1 MWSCLLGCAVAL
13 ECGAEFAAWL
23 LEGVSGAA
31 EGGGDEAAE
40 LFEDAVVL
48 GLLFAFLLEF
58 AVLLVLLVVLV
69 GLLGLGGGLAGL
81 LLVALLGLLA
91 LLLPLLW
98 CLVVGVGF
106 AGSLGV
112 GGGGLVVGDLG
123 AVLGLLALLALLA
136 ALAGALLG
144 CALGAGVVDGDAR
157 VLVQGW
163 LVDAALVVGLL
174 GW

>member
-1 MWSCLLGCAVAL
+1 MGCAVAL
-13 ECGAEFAAWL
+13 ECGAEFAAGL

-58 AVLLVLLVVLV
+58 AVLLVLVV

-91 LLLPLLW
+91 LLT
-98 CLVVGVGF
+98 
-106 AGSLGV
+106 
-112 GGGGLVVGDLG
+112 
-123 AVLGLLALLALLA
+123 LLA

-144 CALGAGVVDGDAR
+144 CALGAGVVDGDTR
-157 VLVQGW
+157 VLVEGW